1 MLARQFLCS
10 LLLLPLSVLA
20 QQVTTIPSY
29 TCNEESKNKDT
40 LPGTYQITGQDCSE
54 NSKTKI
60 EGRLTVLSGYGCG
73 LQNAD
78 PCDNC
83 CQYYAQLEL
92 TCDSYPGYYEGIG
105 IRRGPDDTTN
115 TNDPK
120 VDFVAFS
127 WTQLSETFHPER
139 SLSLYQ
145 ITDGCTLDGCY
156 LSHGSCPIYHTL
168 KKFSDCNCP
177 TVMFKRE
184 GP

>member
-1 MLARQFLCS
+1 MLTRQFLCS

-20 QQVTTIPSY
+20 QQVTAPPSY
-29 TCNEESKNKDT
+29 TCNDENKNKDT
-40 LPGTYQITGQDCSE
+40 LPGTYQITGQDCG
-54 NSKTKI
+54 NIKQI
-60 EGRLTVLSGYGCG
+60 EGILTVSPGHWCG
-73 LQNAD
+73 IQDAD

-83 CQYYAQLEL
+83 CQYYARLEL
-92 TCDSYPGYYEGIG
+92 TCDLYPGYYEGIG
-105 IRRGPDDTTN
+105 IRRGPDDN
-115 TNDPK
+115 GSGDPK

-145 ITDGCTLDGCY
+145 ITDGCTLNGCY

-177 TVMFKRE
+177 TVMFRRE